1 MYRVVLGLMNP
12 MNKFPLIRMITAMTP
27 ERGIGFRG
35 KLPWEACGVRIPED
49 MNHFKTLTCGG
60 LYQRNA
66 VLMGHTTW
74 KSLPS
79 TKKPLPHRTNYVLST
94 QKNSTTTYTMNTI
107 YECIEHAI
115 ATKHDM
121 IWVIG
126 GESVYKQFLEKHL
139 IHDIWITVVH
149 NKYPVDCFFPEIPSY
164 KKTHSYSVQESP
176 ISYIKPYNNSSK
188 ERIHPPIHPSIPLTF
203 ERWEPI

>member
-1 MYRVVLGLMNP
+1 
-12 MNKFPLIRMITAMTP
+12 MNKFPVIRMITAMTP

-60 LYQRNA
+60 VHQRNA

-79 TKKPLPHRTNYVLST
+79 SVKPLPHRTNYVLST
-94 QKNSTTTYTMNTI
+94 QNQTTTYTMNTI

-126 GESVYKQFLEKHL
+126 GESVYRQFLEKRL
-139 IHDIWITVVH
+139 VHDLWITIVH
-149 NKYPVDCFFPEIPSY
+149 KQYSADCFFPEIPSY
-164 KKTHSYSVQESP
+164 KQTHSISIKESP
-176 ISYIKPYNNSSK
+176 ISYIKEPSK
-188 ERIHPPIHPSIPLTF
+188 QETVPLTF